1 MVSFKRKCFI
11 TRWWYLENKL
21 WLVHLCI
28 LKTSIKMLIIFYSIN
43 FFKIWKRWIWKNWNN
58 SILSLCC
65 KKSKLISNK
74 NLNFF
79 IWCSLLW
86 LFKRKRPWKLY
97 FWINAYFSIAWKT
110 LRSILSIL
118 CDNCSKKIFLLS
130 WSQKNWKNNDK
141 RHANK
146 PYLSWALWIKILN
159 YELRRRN
166 G

>member
-79 IWCSLLW
+79 IWCSRLW

-97 FWINAYFSIAWKT
+97 FWINAYFPAARELDWT
-110 LRSILSIL
+110 FLPVL
-118 CDNCSKKIFLLS
+118 CYYKCPQIFLFPRP
-130 WSQKNWKNNDK
+130 QAHRKNSN
-141 RHANK
+141 
-146 PYLSWALWIKILN
+146 
-159 YELRRRN
+159 
-166 G
+166 